1 MLMIKFKVTNDM
13 LKFELANKNL
23 NRAFFVYLSTFS
35 DAFGA
40 SFYH

>member
-1 MLMIKFKVTNDM
+1 MLMIKFKVTYDV
-13 LKFELANKNL
+13 LKSELANKNL
-23 NRAFFVYLSTFS
+23 NKEFFGYLSTFS